1 MWHLLEV
8 VTFELNHNYSNPW
21 YTGLHKESEGL
32 FLGMFPNKCSGS
44 IGQRNVN
51 YSPMHSQGGRNH
63 SHEESERSGK
73 ISLKHGPVCITNRLG
88 KCLIETE
95 KLA

>member
-8 VTFELNHNYSNPW
+8 VTFELKRNYSNPW

-44 IGQRNVN
+44 IAQRNVN
-51 YSPMHSQGGRNH
+51 YSPMHSQGGRNR

-73 ISLKHGPVCITNRLG
+73 QLLR
-88 KCLIETE
+88 
-95 KLA
+95 

>member
-32 FLGMFPNKCSGS
+32 FWGCSQINAVAAYPKGMLIPLPCTLGEGETILMKRLKVAIIKVKFP
-44 IGQRNVN
+44 
-51 YSPMHSQGGRNH
+51 
-63 SHEESERSGK
+63 
-73 ISLKHGPVCITNRLG
+73 
-88 KCLIETE
+88 
-95 KLA
+95 

>member
-8 VTFELNHNYSNPW
+8 VTFELNRNYLNPW

-44 IGQRNVN
+44 ISQRNVN
-51 YSPMHSQGGRNH
+51 SSPMHSQGGKNR
-63 SHEESERSGK
+63 SHEESESA
-73 ISLKHGPVCITNRLG
+73 NNY
-88 KCLIETE
+88 
-95 KLA
+95 